1 MSMIFEKILRAF
13 IGRFSDEVGSAIEQI
28 VESSQN
34 LFENVANTLKPTPA
48 KSHYTFNMRDISK
61 VMQGCCS
68 ADSKTTTTTVAV
80 VRLWVH
86 EN

>member
-13 IGRFSDEVGSAIEQI
+13 IGRFSDAVGQAIEQI

-34 LFENVANTLKPTPA
+34 VFENVAETLKPTPS

-61 VMQGCCS
+61 VMQGVCS
-68 ADSKTTTTTVAV
+68 ADSKSS
-80 VRLWVH
+80 
-86 EN
+86 